1 MHQLETKRKRRIT
14 ENEPAVS
21 GGNQPGS
28 LDQLRALA
36 HPLRLRMLELFA
48 EGPRTTKQVAQLLH
62 EPPTKLYHHANTL
75 ERVGLLR
82 LSKTRQNRGV
92 IEKWYEAARGT
103 ISGRQPSRSRPMQ
116 QAIRG
121 LATVALEQARREVQL
136 ALPRRRGGRP
146 LVMRITTIG
155 NQRRIAQIRKR
166 LLQLLEEL
174 RDQNSEEKRLGK
186 GGAKRWTL
194 TIAFV
199 PAERKPTQ
207 TFPRGR

>member
-1 MHQLETKRKRRIT
+1 MKKE
-14 ENEPAVS
+14 AVS
-21 GGNQPGS
+21 SARNQPGS

-48 EGPRTTKQVAQLLH
+48 EEPRTTKQVAQLLG

-82 LSKTRQNRGV
+82 LSTTRQNRGV
-92 IEKWYEAARGT
+92 IEKWYEAASGT
-103 ISGRQPSRSRPMQ
+103 ISGRQPSRSPPMQ

-121 LATVALEQARREVQL
+121 LATVALEQARREVEL

-155 NQRRIAQIRKR
+155 TERQIAQIRKR
-166 LLQLLEEL
+166 LLQVLEEL
-174 RDQNSEEKRLGK
+174 RDQNSQEKRSADGD
-186 GGAKRWTL
+186 AKRWTL

-199 PAERKPTQ
+199 PAQRVP
-207 TFPRGR
+207 G

>member
-1 MHQLETKRKRRIT
+1 MKKDSV
-14 ENEPAVS
+14 VS
-21 GGNQPGS
+21 GRNQPGS

-48 EGPRTTKQVAQLLH
+48 EGPRTTKQVAQLLG

-82 LSKTRQNRGV
+82 LSKTQQNRGV
-92 IEKWYEAARGT
+92 IEKWYEAASGT
-103 ISGRQPSRSRPMQ
+103 ISGPPPSRSQGME

-121 LATVALEQARREVQL
+121 LATVALEQARREVEL

-155 NQRRIAQIRKR
+155 NERRIAQIRKR
-166 LLQLLEEL
+166 LLQVLEEL
-174 RDQNSEEKRLGK
+174 RDQNSEAKRLGEEDM
-186 GGAKRWTL
+186 KRWTL

-199 PAERKPTQ
+199 PAERAP
-207 TFPRGR
+207 G

>member
-1 MHQLETKRKRRIT
+1 MRK
-14 ENEPAVS
+14 EAVFS
-21 GGNQPGS
+21 GRNQPGS

-48 EGPRTTKQVAQLLH
+48 EGPRTTKQVAQLLG

-92 IEKWYEAARGT
+92 IEKWYEAASGT
-103 ISGRQPSRSRPMQ
+103 ISGGQPSRSRTMQ

-121 LATVALEQARREVQL
+121 LATVALEQTRREVEL
-136 ALPRRRGGRP
+136 ALPRCRGGRP

-155 NQRRIAQIRKR
+155 NERRIAQIRKR
-166 LLQLLEEL
+166 LLQVLEEL
-174 RDQNSEEKRLGK
+174 RDQNSQENRVGD
-186 GGAKRWTL
+186 GHAKRWTL
-194 TIAFV
+194 TVAFV
-199 PAERKPTQ
+199 PAEPA
-207 TFPRGR
+207 PG